1 TGKAQSSGRCL
12 GLLRALLSSP
22 VTSDQIEHLHRR
34 FKQLSN
40 DKPTLRKEHF
50 DSVPDLEFNPIRC
63 KIVQAFFDRR
73 NLRQEEDG
81 LADEI
86 NFEDFLTIMSYFR
99 PIEPDMDE
107 EQLQRFRTNKLK
119 FLFHMYDSDHDG
131 IITLEEYRKVV
142 EELLS
147 GNPHLEKGAA
157 RSIADGAMLEAAS
170 ICVGQMEPNQV
181 YEGITFDDFL
191 KIWRGIDIETKMHVR
206 FLNMEPIAHCC

>member
-1 TGKAQSSGRCL
+1 TA
-12 GLLRALLSSP
+12 
-22 VTSDQIEHLHRR
+22 DQIEQLHRR

-40 DKPTLRKEHF
+40 EKPTLRKEHF
-50 DSVPDLEFNPIRC
+50 DSIPDLEFNPIRS

-73 NLRQEEDG
+73 NLRQEEPG

-86 NFEDFLTIMSYFR
+86 NFEDFLTVMSYFR

-107 EQLQRFRTNKLK
+107 EQLERVRKDKIK
-119 FLFHMYDSDHDG
+119 FLFHMYDSDRDG
-131 IITLEEYRKVV
+131 LITLDEYRNVV

-157 RSIADGAMLEAAS
+157 RSIADGAMLEAAQT
-170 ICVGQMEPNQV
+170 CAGPMGPNQV
-181 YEGITFDDFL
+181 YEGITFEDFL